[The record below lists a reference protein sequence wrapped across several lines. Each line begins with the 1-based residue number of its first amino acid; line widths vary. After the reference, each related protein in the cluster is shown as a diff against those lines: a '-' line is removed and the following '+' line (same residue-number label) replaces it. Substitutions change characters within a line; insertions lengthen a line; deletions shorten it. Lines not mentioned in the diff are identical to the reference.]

1 MKTLRLILCL
11 MTSSLILAAIEDTLK
26 PQVAA
31 NGGTLSIAETEE
43 DALEELANAPEHWR
57 VVLSMDG
64 DKGLDDLNPAGLVEG
79 RVVAFVQAPKGFA
92 NPPSRNL
99 HRDNVRGTPAFFTR
113 LHWIV
118 RKLRGMQL
126 VATDID
132 GRGLRYRG
140 WDWLR
145 FDGQALFRT
154 ARASFDLVFA
164 HDDPA
169 TDPTGTDPVVLPS
182 PFRIVAAA
190 DAFYTI
196 ALSGTAHGRV
206 MRYEPGDND
215 PTGTA
220 TGYAITAATDEFYA
234 VAFDGIPHGR
244 IPRFIA

>member
-1 MKTLRLILCL
+1 MNTPRLILCL
-11 MTSSLILAAIEDTLK
+11 MTSALILASIEDALK

-43 DALEELANAPEHWR
+43 DAIEELANAPDHWR

-64 DKGLDDLNPAGLVEG
+64 DKGNDDLNPAGLVEG

-92 NPPSRNL
+92 VQPNRNL
-99 HRDNVRGTPAFFTR
+99 HRDNARGTPAFFAR
-113 LHWIV
+113 LHWVV

-169 TDPTGTDPVVLPS
+169 TDPTGTEPVVLPS

-190 DAFYTI
+190 DAYNTI
-196 ALSGTAHGRV
+196 GLSGAAHGRV
-206 MRYEPGDND
+206 MRFEPGADD
-215 PTGTA
+215 PTGTG
-220 TGYAITAATDEFYA
+220 TGYAITAAVDDIDI
-234 VAFDGIPHGR
+234 VSFDGIPHGP
-244 IPRFIA
+244 IPR